1 MISTILNLQ
10 GTDAAVSTAST
21 IGSASLVRVYN
32 NNGAAVLLTVTTAAA
47 ATTTV
52 TIAPGEVLYLEKAPA
67 STITAATS
75 CRMVSVGY

>member
-67 STITAATS
+67 STITAETS

>member
-1 MISTILNLQ
+1 MISTILTLQ
-10 GTDAAVSTAST
+10 GTDTAVSTAST
-21 IGSASLVRVYN
+21 VDSASVVRVFN

-47 ATTTV
+47 ATTSV
-52 TIAPGEVLYLEKAPA
+52 TIAPGEVLYLEKAPT

>member
-32 NNGAAVLLTVTTAAA
+32 NNGTAVLLTVTTADA

-52 TIAPGEVLYLEKAPA
+52 TIAPGEVLYLEKSPL

>member
-1 MISTILNLQ
+1 MISPILNLQ

-21 IGSASLVRVYN
+21 VGSASLVRVYN
-32 NNGAAVLLTVTTAAA
+32 NNGTAVLLTVTTAAA

-52 TIAPGEVLYLEKAPA
+52 TIAPGEVLYLEKSPL

>member
-1 MISTILNLQ
+1 MISPILNLQ

-21 IGSASLVRVYN
+21 VGSASLVRVYN
-32 NNGAAVLLTVTTAAA
+32 NNGTAVLLTVTTAAA

-52 TIAPGEVLYLEKAPA
+52 TIAPGEVLYLEKSPL
-67 STITAATS
+67 STVTAATS

>member
-1 MISTILNLQ
+1 MISPILNLQ

-32 NNGAAVLLTVTTAAA
+32 NNGTAVLLTVTTAAA

-52 TIAPGEVLYLEKAPA
+52 TIAPGEVLYLEKSPL

>member
-1 MISTILNLQ
+1 MISPILNLQ

-21 IGSASLVRVYN
+21 VGSASLVRVYN
-32 NNGAAVLLTVTTAAA
+32 NNGTAVLLTVTTAAA

-52 TIAPGEVLYLEKAPA
+52 TIAPGEVLYLEKSPL

-75 CRMVSVGY
+75 CRMVAVGY

>member
-52 TIAPGEVLYLEKAPA
+52 TIAPGEVLYLEKAPT

-75 CRMVSVGY
+75 CRMVAVGY